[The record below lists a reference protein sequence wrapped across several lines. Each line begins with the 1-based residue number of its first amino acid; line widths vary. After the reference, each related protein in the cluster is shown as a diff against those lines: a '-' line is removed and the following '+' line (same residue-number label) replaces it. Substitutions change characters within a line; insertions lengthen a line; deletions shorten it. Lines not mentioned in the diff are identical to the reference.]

1 MGPVLPRVE
10 SGDAFEARGRG
21 PRCASERVRGRD
33 AAAGGAPPTKAAGP
47 AAAGPSRGRRRA
59 GRPQISRLAAG
70 AASREA
76 QKGCQPPLPSGACV
90 GQRGRGIRDGCGPFS
105 RGIAGSRSAP
115 HAPPSCD
122 GATATAAPPRLPPR
136 GCRNRCP
143 EPPFATSARNGGAA
157 DAPPTGKYHWKGGG
171 ERKRRKMSSSSR
183 SSLKLRS
190 APGAAGVRQSG
201 FSSLDA
207 KIWSRVS
214 LLAPP
219 SCRSGPCLLS
229 SRDESSPS
237 SSAVI
242 LSASNGPND
251 CLAISHLASR
261 GRVTPSL
268 VPRVGA

>member
-1 MGPVLPRVE
+1 MMLPEAACAFIRHAFNIFYHDFANVEKGHISLCMANTLGSPPLLANPLNSSRVL
-10 SGDAFEARGRG
+10 
-21 PRCASERVRGRD
+21 CASKYSSAETAD
-33 AAAGGAPPTKAAGP
+33 QLLPPY
-47 AAAGPSRGRRRA
+47 
-59 GRPQISRLAAG
+59 
-70 AASREA
+70 
-76 QKGCQPPLPSGACV
+76 GACAA
-90 GQRGRGIRDGCGPFS
+90 QRGRGIRDGCGPLS
-105 RGIAGSRSAP
+105 RGIAGRRSAP
-115 HAPPSCD
+115 HAPPSCN

-157 DAPPTGKYHWKGGG
+157 DALPTGKHHWKGGG
-171 ERKRRKMSSSSR
+171 ERSRSEMSSSSR
-183 SSLKLRS
+183 SSLVS
-190 APGAAGVRQSG
+190 ARRPAAAGGQESG

>member
-1 MGPVLPRVE
+1 M
-10 SGDAFEARGRG
+10 
-21 PRCASERVRGRD
+21 
-33 AAAGGAPPTKAAGP
+33 
-47 AAAGPSRGRRRA
+47 RR
-59 GRPQISRLAAG
+59 PETSSLLHL
-70 AASREA
+70 EA

-90 GQRGRGIRDGCGPFS
+90 GQRGRGIRDGCGPLS

-157 DAPPTGKYHWKGGG
+157 DAPPTGKHHGKGGG
-171 ERKRRKMSSSSR
+171 ERSTSEMSSSSR
-183 SSLKLRS
+183 SSLVS
-190 APGAAGVRQSG
+190 ARRPAGAGVRTSG